1 MAAGNERPIGEL
13 LGDFYGAHASGN
25 TSVRATTLK
34 LIQNRLFMGDT
45 DAKPFL
51 EYYNEIFSGRTS
63 YNTLLNIADYPKES
77 VMRELLQNAL
87 GCHYSSEDIKIII
100 DFLDDNTI
108 SLSYNEVGFSMED
121 ILFYLSFG
129 RNSGDSSREGRFG
142 VGAKSVFMNVEWLSL
157 RSNNFS
163 FKIEKQGE
171 NLEILELNLLGVQ
184 FKGTR
189 VMFKVNKTEYDRIKN
204 DFEELTE
211 RRGDYIN
218 LIELCFGFNRKKV
231 LDNRQ
236 TSLENDNRTV
246 NIAVMNNGKP
256 STLYKIQRYQKTPE
270 DAPVIR
276 FLQNNKSIIDFL
288 FYENEGFVYLIPYAV
303 ANTKRE
309 SIVKILLEKYNYFST
324 FELTGLLKS
333 DSEKFIEEKLSAF
346 FVSVPNSFITACR
359 TGIKAECEE
368 KVRAALE
375 RDLPAM
381 LEQYNSHFVIELL
394 KNANDDWFL
403 CPKSYAFEFFRN
415 FMQTSKYA
423 ESVRGTLIENVS
435 LLFPDNAEA
444 IPYPRIRENAF
455 KTVTVGLNPEAQDE
469 DVDKRYLDAELK
481 ALEESLSE
489 LQNKTLYVG
498 YAFDGEEKNKD
509 FIYKFERDGKSYV
522 VDSRKAHGAS
532 DYDLYKS
539 FPTIAGYKLKKY
551 IEKDS
556 VLNEAE
562 LEELLSIFDT
572 CFNEDYEL
580 SMKQRRFEFE
590 SDGEVYS
597 FDMSAIKIENINS
610 AMLTLSAR
618 KNRITTTQNYNEIV
632 TVLVNSFTQGKDTIT
647 FLREIKE
654 QGGVVTLEADFNNN
668 LRFCAYERQFIIP
681 GLITNAELFELIGDL
696 RQLVETKILVGR
708 DFSFDTSPSKYSF
721 EEDVV
726 ASLLSETNPEV
737 TKSFVAEI
745 LPKLEVLNLQSEYIA
760 LVGDNNKVVA
770 FKEIGDEIDADE
782 RERTTR
788 YVVLRDDYSKAE
800 FACVLEYILTG
811 SDSKE
816 LSCYFSATKT
826 PNVVIPDQIALSDKP
841 LPQLSKA
848 DLDYAIESYNS
859 VKDEEN
865 RAVYNSYFAKDIN
878 TKLHGF
884 GGACQSC
891 GYTSRFINPFSV
903 KEFSIG
909 LLDENVEKIFHFA
922 LYLCANDASL
932 ADGWFF
938 KDIAIGGMNPFEW
951 LEEITAAEVIPPE
964 FFTCTIKYCPQMAY
978 DIAADGNS
986 YDSIVEGPEQ
996 TLDVCLT
1003 PLMAAK
1009 WIADNK

>member
-13 LGDFYGAHASGN
+13 LGDFYGAHASGDSS
-25 TSVRATTLK
+25 TRATTLK

-45 DAKPFL
+45 DAQPFL

-129 RNSGDSSREGRFG
+129 RNSGDASREGRFG

-163 FKIEKQGE
+163 FKIEKRGE
-171 NLEILELNLLGVQ
+171 SLEILELNLLGVQ

-189 VMFKVNKTEYDRIKN
+189 VMFKVNTEEYNRIKS
-204 DFEELTE
+204 DFEQITE

-236 TSLENDNRTV
+236 TSFENDNRTV
-246 NIAVMNNGKP
+246 NIAVMNGGKP

-309 SIVKILLEKYNYFST
+309 SIIKILLEKYNYFST
-324 FELTGLLKS
+324 FELTGLLKN
-333 DSEKFIEEKLSAF
+333 DSERVIEEKLSAF
-346 FVSVPNSFITACR
+346 FVSVPNSYITSCR

-368 KVRAALE
+368 KVVVALE

-394 KNANDDWFL
+394 KNANEDWL
-403 CPKSYAFEFFRN
+403 MCPKSYAFEFFRN

-423 ESVRGTLIENVS
+423 ESVRSTLIENVS
-435 LLFPDNAEA
+435 ILFPDEQEA
-444 IPYPRIRENAF
+444 VPYPTLKETAF
-455 KTVTVGLNPEAQDE
+455 KTVTVGLNAEAQEE
-469 DVDKRYLDAELK
+469 DIDKRYLDAELK
-481 ALEESLSE
+481 VLEKELSNLDE
-489 LQNKTLYVG
+489 KTLYVG
-498 YAFDGEEKNKD
+498 YSFDGEEKSKD
-509 FIYKFERDGKSYV
+509 FIYKFERGGKEYV
-522 VDSRKAHGAS
+522 VDSRKVPGIS
-532 DYDLYKS
+532 DYDLYKG

-556 VLNEAE
+556 VVNEQE
-562 LEELLSIFDT
+562 LEELLAIFDT
-572 CFNEDYEL
+572 CFNEDYVL

-597 FDMSAIKIENINS
+597 FDISGIKVENLNN
-610 AMLTLSAR
+610 AMLTLSSR

-647 FLREIKE
+647 FLREIKQ
-654 QGGVVTLEADFNNN
+654 QGGTVTLEADFNNN

-708 DFSFDTSPSKYSF
+708 EFSFTTAPSKYSF
-721 EEDVV
+721 DEEIVS
-726 ASLLSETNPEV
+726 SLLCETNPEV
-737 TKSFVAEI
+737 TKSFVADV

-760 LVGDNNKVVA
+760 LVGDNNKVVG

-816 LSCYFSATKT
+816 LSGYFSATKT

-848 DLDYAIESYNS
+848 DLEFAIETYNS
-859 VKDEEN
+859 IKDEEN

-878 TKLHGF
+878 SKLHGF

-903 KEFSIG
+903 KQFSIG
-909 LLDENVEKIFHFA
+909 LFDENGEKIFRFA
-922 LYLCANDASL
+922 LYLCANDTSL
-932 ADGWFF
+932 SEAWFF
-938 KDIAIGGMNPFEW
+938 KDITIGGMNPFEW
-951 LEEITAAEVIPPE
+951 LEEISSAEVIPPE
-964 FFTCTIKYCPQMAY
+964 FLTCTIKYCPQMTY
-978 DIAADGNS
+978 DIAPDGKT
-986 YDSIVEGPEQ
+986 YDTIVEGPEE
-996 TLDVCLT
+996 TIDICLT

-1009 WIADNK
+1009 WIADNR